1 MVNYLGKRTR
11 VEFNGHDV
19 SHITGV
25 SIGGLNKIFDTFQT
39 VKDPYDHDI
48 EITEEASGSFDIVA
62 DIKPT
67 KGGSQK
73 FREMMQ
79 MVNGYVDL
87 ADGDGTALANL
98 DNDDSIIFSDEDWT
112 DLDTQGSYTGSRFL
126 THFKRI
132 STADSQIAFDDD
144 NDTIWIRFKALGE
157 NIDSLGLSFTSNGGS
172 GGNAAT
178 MKVDVYDELS
188 FGNIS
193 MGETAALASG
203 GSTTTLEDSGILDYA
218 DNTFIGATIKFLS
231 GSNAGLTRR
240 ITDSA
245 TSNDSV
251 TFATV
256 PTAVASGDK
265 YMIYGVPSSTA
276 TGSFTEASFTIP
288 QGNFDGVNKW
298 RLLSSS
304 DLGAT
309 WTSGDDLTIGKHYWL
324 RVYRVSTTGNEP
336 RIRVTTSADE
346 ISSGEFHVRTA
357 STDPYTDTTVTATPE
372 YEAVHYIKF
381 KTTEGLNVVVYD
393 YIDQAETGGLK
404 YTFNKVKLES
414 VSPSFAN
421 RQATRATVSWT
432 CNDWAFDEI

>member
-132 STADSQIAFDDD
+132 STADSQIAFDDN

-157 NIDSLGLSFTSNGGS
+157 NIDTLGLSFTSNGGS

>member
-1 MVNYLGKRTR
+1 MVNYLGQRTR

-19 SHITGV
+19 SHLTGV
-25 SIGGLNKIFDTFQT
+25 SLSGMNKVFDTFQT
-39 VKDPYDHDI
+39 LKDPFDHDI
-48 EITEEASGSFDIVA
+48 EITEEASGSFDFVA

-67 KGGSQK
+67 KGGSQR
-73 FREMMQ
+73 FREIMQ
-79 MVNGYVDL
+79 MVNGFVDL
-87 ADGDGTALANL
+87 ADGDGTALADL
-98 DNDDSIIFSDEDWT
+98 DDDDSIIFSDEDWT
-112 DLDTQGSYTGSRFL
+112 DPDTQGDYTGSRFL
-126 THFKRI
+126 SHYKRI
-132 STADSQIAFDDD
+132 STADSQIAFDGD

-157 NIDSLGLSFTSNGGS
+157 NIDSLGLAFTSSGGS
-172 GGNAAT
+172 GGNAAS

-203 GSTTTLEDSGILDYA
+203 GSTTTLEDSGILNYA
-218 DNTFIGATIKFLS
+218 DNTLIGATIKFLS
-231 GSNAGLTRR
+231 GTNAGLTRK

-251 TFATV
+251 TFAAV
-256 PTAVASGDK
+256 PIAVVSGDQ

-276 TGSFTEASFTIP
+276 TGSFAETAFTIP
-288 QGNFDGVNKW
+288 YNDFNGANKW

-309 WTSGDDLTIGKHYWL
+309 WTGGDDLTIGKHYWL
-324 RVYRVSTTGNEP
+324 RVYRVSTTGNES
-336 RIRVTTSADE
+336 RIRVTTAESE
-346 ISSGEFHVRTA
+346 ISSGEYHGRSE
-357 STDPYTDTTVTATPE
+357 STDPYTDTSVTAN

-381 KTTEGLNVVVYD
+381 KTTEGLKVVVYD

-421 RQATRATVSWT
+421 RQATRATLNWKCS
-432 CNDWAFDEI
+432 DWAFDEI